1 MLVGFIGASSGVG
14 TDPGLDSLKSEFNQR
29 KTQKTAPF
37 LLILWVDDLLEQLWL
52 FSSLFGAYLCS
63 WGRDILVLHRPAP
76 TSSSP
81 LLPGALRF
89 SSPNKHQEKRPEG
102 RQWFRNIKSHKENYL
117 PFTWFL
123 FLKASGLQRRFL
135 LIAVSASD
143 YAVME
148 ASEITELPSSI

>member
-81 LLPGALRF
+81 LLPRGPPLLLSKQTSGKKAGREAVVQEHKVPQRKLSAFHLVFIFESFWVAKEVSVDCSF
-89 SSPNKHQEKRPEG
+89 S
-102 RQWFRNIKSHKENYL
+102 L
-117 PFTWFL
+117 
-123 FLKASGLQRRFL
+123 
-135 LIAVSASD
+135 
-143 YAVME
+143 
-148 ASEITELPSSI
+148 